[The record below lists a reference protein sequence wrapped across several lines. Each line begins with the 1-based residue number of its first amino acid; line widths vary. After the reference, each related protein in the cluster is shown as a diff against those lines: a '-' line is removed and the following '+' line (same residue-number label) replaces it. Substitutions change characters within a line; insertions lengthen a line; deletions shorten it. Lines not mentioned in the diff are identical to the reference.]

1 MRPTPSSSALDSLDL
16 NLLDLFLHLDTHLA
30 AFVATHGT
38 WVYALLFAIVFMET
52 GLVVTPFLPGDSLL
66 FVTGAVAAAGGMDV
80 LTVMAL
86 LIIAALCG
94 DNVNYWIGRSIGPRV
109 FQYEDSRW
117 LKRENLDRTHA
128 FMERHGPKAI
138 IIARFVPIVRT
149 FVPFVCGV
157 GRLTYTRFL
166 FFSVLGA
173 LLWVGLLV
181 PAGFF
186 LGGLPWVKQNLTLV
200 LLVIIALSISPGLV
214 EAWRAHRRAN
224 QND

>member
-1 MRPTPSSSALDSLDL
+1 MDL

-30 AFVATHGT
+30 LFVAEHGA

-52 GLVVTPFLPGDSLL
+52 GFVVTPFLPGDSLL
-66 FVTGAVAAAGGMDV
+66 FIAGAVAAAGGMDI
-80 LTVMAL
+80 LTVMAT
-86 LIIAALCG
+86 LIVAALCG
-94 DNVNYWIGRSIGPRV
+94 DNVNYWLGRYIGPRV
-109 FQYEDSRW
+109 FQRDDSRW
-117 LKRENLDRTHA
+117 LKRENLERTHT

-166 FFSVLGA
+166 GFSMLGA

-186 LGGLPWVKQNLTLV
+186 LGALPWVKQNLTLA
-200 LLVIIALSISPGLV
+200 LLGIIALSVSPGLV
-214 EAWRAHRRAN
+214 EAWRAHRRAVHHH
-224 QND
+224 D

>member
-1 MRPTPSSSALDSLDL
+1 MDL

-30 AFVATHGT
+30 TFVATHGT

-66 FVTGAVAAAGGMDV
+66 FVAGAVAAAGGMDI
-80 LTVMAL
+80 LTVMTT
-86 LIIAALCG
+86 LIVAALCG
-94 DNVNYWIGRSIGPRV
+94 DNVNYWLGRYIGPRV
-109 FQYEDSRW
+109 FQREDSRW
-117 LKRENLDRTHA
+117 LKRENLERTHA

-138 IIARFVPIVRT
+138 VLARFVPIVRT

-166 FFSVLGA
+166 GFSMLGA

-186 LGGLPWVKQNLTLV
+186 LGALPWVKQNLTLA
-200 LLVIIALSISPGLV
+200 LLGIIALSVSPGLV
-214 EAWRAHRRAN
+214 EAWRAHRRAVHHH
-224 QND
+224 D